1 MSNALQLFRDG
12 FDYLQIASHLNTT
25 EAEVERQIHRLR
37 QEEIDEAAR
46 QKAERIEAQ
55 RRRDEEAR
63 AKADPVRLDLVA
75 ARKAYNAQSR
85 AYRATGRLA

>member
-1 MSNALQLFRDG
+1 MSNALELFRDG

-46 QKAERIEAQ
+46 QKAERIKAQ

-63 AKADPVRLDLVA
+63 AKADPARLDLVA